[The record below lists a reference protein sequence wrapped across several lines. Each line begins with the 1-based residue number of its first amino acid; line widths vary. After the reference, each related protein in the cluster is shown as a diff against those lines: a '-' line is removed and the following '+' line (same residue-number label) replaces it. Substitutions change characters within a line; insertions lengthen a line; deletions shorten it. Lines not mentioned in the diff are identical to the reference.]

1 MFAKLADFAMRR
13 RTPAARWGIAA
24 AAFLAALGLRLALE
38 AHLPP
43 GFPFLTFFPAV
54 IVTAFLCGARAGAAV
69 AAASFLAAW
78 WFFIPPT
85 GAFALTAASATALA
99 FFALIAAVDIALIHG
114 LIRTLCRVEE
124 ERERNATLFTEMQH
138 RISNNLAVV
147 SALLALERRRVEDPA
162 ARRALD
168 DAGRRLELVS
178 RLHRRLHAPGAAM
191 GPFLEELCRDVLE
204 AGASRGVTCEVAAE
218 PLPVTPAQAIPL
230 ALATAELLANAI
242 EHAFPGRAAGRVAVA
257 LRREADG
264 TAALTVQDDGVGLP
278 PGFAAEEAR
287 SLGLSLVG
295 QLARQL
301 GGSFA
306 LEGAG
311 GTLARLRFPLAPA

>member
-1 MFAKLADFAMRR
+1 MFAAFAEFALRR
-13 RTPAARWGIAA
+13 RSPAFRWTFAA
-24 AAFLAALGLRLALE
+24 AAFLVALGLRLALDDD
-38 AHLPP
+38 LPP

-54 IVTAFLCGARAGAAV
+54 IVTAFLCGPRAGAAV

-85 GAFALTAASATALA
+85 GTFALSGASLLALG
-99 FFALIAAVDIALIHG
+99 FFALIAAVDIALIHV
-114 LIRTLCRVEE
+114 LCQALARVGE

-147 SALLALERRRVEDPA
+147 SALLALERRRIADPD

-178 RLHRRLHAPGAAM
+178 RLHRRLHAPGAAVSS
-191 GPFLEELCRDVLE
+191 FLEELCRDVLE
-204 AGASRGVTCEVAAE
+204 AGATPGVTCEVAAD

-230 ALATAELLANAI
+230 ALATAELLSNAL
-242 EHAFPGRAAGRVAVA
+242 EHAFPGRASGRVAVT

-264 TAALTVQDDGVGLP
+264 TAVLSVQDDGVGLP
-278 PGFAAEEAR
+278 PGFAVGESR

-295 QLARQL
+295 QLAAQL

-306 LEGAG
+306 LEAPG
-311 GTLARLRFPLAPA
+311 GTRALLRFPLVPA